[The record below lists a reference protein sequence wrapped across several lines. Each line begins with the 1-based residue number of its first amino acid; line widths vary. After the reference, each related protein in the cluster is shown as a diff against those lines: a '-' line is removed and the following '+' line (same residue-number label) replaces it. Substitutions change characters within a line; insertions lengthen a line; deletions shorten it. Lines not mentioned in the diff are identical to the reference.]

1 MLWMAGFC
9 SFIMEEQGKKYH
21 KNETKIV
28 LRNFARSCLTN
39 EIFERQT
46 VSQSTNET
54 LFQNPA

>member
-21 KNETKIV
+21 KNETKVV

-39 EIFERQT
+39 EIFER
-46 VSQSTNET
+46 
-54 LFQNPA
+54 